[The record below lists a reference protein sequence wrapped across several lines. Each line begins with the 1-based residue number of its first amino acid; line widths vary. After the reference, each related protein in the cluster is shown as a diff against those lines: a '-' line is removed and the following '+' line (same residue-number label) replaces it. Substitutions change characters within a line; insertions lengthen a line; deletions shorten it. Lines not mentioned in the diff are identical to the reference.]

1 MLDRGE
7 ITMNEIIGIVPGAG
21 RASRIGGFFKELTPI
36 NVNPVDPSRLI
47 VVSERI
53 IDLLRRSGAS
63 PIYFVLNED
72 KGVISEYFNKSSLF
86 STDSLYFAFQ
96 SSIDKY
102 YGMPF
107 AIDKTYHESR
117 GKTVL
122 LGMPDTLI
130 EPDDAFE
137 ILVRNFHEHKSDL
150 ELGLFK
156 TQPDNFGGYVEFD
169 ARTSRVTYHIDKTA
183 RDFPRDRANN
193 SWAIACWNDR
203 FTEFLHKFVEDRRE
217 EYRFTGF
224 GHFKE
229 LLFGDVIDA
238 AISSRDIVVT
248 ASFVSEERGYYLDI
262 TEPAKYF
269 QAVLHYHTPRGRHLE
284 HGNRS
289 VAGNRERLRVFIS
302 HSSKQKAYADDLH
315 FMLKQAGY
323 DPILDSYDIKGGQQ
337 IPKRIESLIRD
348 SDYFVLLLSN
358 ESVNSRWVQVEISL
372 AYAAGLLDKEQ
383 FLPVEIDGIPD
394 EVANSIP
401 LIPRS
406 SYNWLDGTH
415 GLRGVLTWIN
425 DRETQIRLAG
435 LTNR

>member
-1 MLDRGE
+1 MTE
-7 ITMNEIIGIVPGAG
+7 IVGIVPGAG

-36 NVNPVDPSRLI
+36 NVNTAEPSRFI

-53 IDLLRRSGAS
+53 IELLSRGGAS
-63 PIYFVLNED
+63 PVYFVVNAD

-86 STDSLYFAFQ
+86 SSESLYFAFQ
-96 SSIDKY
+96 GNIDKY

-107 AIDKTYHESR
+107 AIDKIYHELR
-117 GKTVL
+117 GKTVV

-137 ILVRNFHEHKSDL
+137 ILVRNFQEHKSDL

-156 TQPDNFGGYVEFD
+156 TQPESYGGYVEFD
-169 ARTSRVTYHIDKTA
+169 SRTARVTFHIDKTA
-183 RDFPRDRANN
+183 RDFPRERAKNA
-193 SWAIACWNDR
+193 WAIACWNAR
-203 FTEFLHKFVEDRRE
+203 FTEFLHKFIEDKRE
-217 EYRFTGF
+217 EYRYTGF

-248 ASFVSEERGYYLDI
+248 ASFISEERGYYLDI

-269 QAVLHYHTPRGRHLE
+269 QAVLHYHSPQARNSELQGRPHLP
-284 HGNRS
+284 
-289 VAGNRERLRVFIS
+289 ANRERLRVFIS
-302 HSSKQKAYADDLH
+302 HSSKQKATADDLH

-348 SDYFVLLLSN
+348 SDYFILLLSQ
-358 ESVNSRWVQVEISL
+358 ESLESRWVQVEISL
-372 AYAAGLLDKEQ
+372 AYAAGLLDQ
-383 FLPVEIDGIPD
+383 VRFLPAEIDHIPD
-394 EVANSIP
+394 ELANSIP
-401 LIPRS
+401 LIPRN
-406 SYNWLDGTH
+406 SYNWFDGTD
-415 GLRGVLTWIN
+415 GLRGVLSWLE
-425 DRETQIRLAG
+425 DREEQFRLAG
-435 LTNR
+435 LKKP